1 MQISEVIKLQETLK
15 QNREEASKPKTTMEI
30 SPLPS
35 ISAQDEQN
43 KSKSELIEEVA
54 LIIFGVI

>member
-1 MQISEVIKLQETLK
+1 MIKLQETLK